1 MLMVSVIDMK
11 NIVVI
16 GSGAGGAT
24 VAKELSKYEVSLTL
38 IEKGPCIE
46 AKKAYECYETLK
58 TCVDLSKTACVG
70 GTTLVTLG
78 NAAKTS
84 LDALKS
90 LDIDLTKE
98 FKEVEDELNVNTLPD
113 SHFGEGTRKIMNAA
127 GSLGFPVKKMPK
139 FIDPRLCEPC
149 GNCAFGCSKDAK
161 WTALKFIE
169 EAKNSGAKIVENTP
183 ITDIIVDNGKI
194 NGVKSYDK
202 VFPADIVIVSS
213 GAVETPILL
222 RKIGINAG
230 DNLFVDTFIT
240 IGGVLR
246 EVGFNQEIQM
256 NALIEFDE
264 FILSPHFSD
273 ILVDKLHKYGAGK
286 KDIIGMM
293 VKIKD
298 EPSGKVRENKVTKYN
313 TPKDVGL
320 LAEGSA
326 IAGSILTQLGVDPK
340 TLVSTHAR
348 GAHPGGTAAVGRV
361 VDKNLETSV
370 KGLFVADASVLPEAP
385 GAPPILTILALAK
398 RLSKYI
404 IKNLL
409 N

>member
-1 MLMVSVIDMK
+1 MFMASGVMK

-24 VAKELSKYEVSLTL
+24 VAKELSKYDVKLII
-38 IEKGPCIE
+38 IEKGPYIKT
-46 AKKAYECYETLK
+46 KKAYECYETLK
-58 TCVDLSKTACVG
+58 TCVDLSKTSCVG

-78 NAAKTS
+78 NAVKTS
-84 LDALKS
+84 LDALNR
-90 LDIDLTKE
+90 LGIDLTQE
-98 FKEVEDELNVNTLPD
+98 FKEVEEELNVNTLPD
-113 SHFGEGTRKIMNAA
+113 SHFGDGTKKIMSTAK
-127 GSLGFPVKKMPK
+127 SLGFHIKKMPK
-139 FIDPRLCEPC
+139 FIDPKLCEPC
-149 GNCAFGCSKDAK
+149 GKCASGCPKNAK
-161 WTALKFIE
+161 WTALNFVE

-183 ITDIIVDNGKI
+183 ITDIMVDNGKI
-194 NGVKSYDK
+194 EGVRSHDK
-202 VFPADIVIVSS
+202 VFPADIVILSS
-213 GAVETPILL
+213 GAVETPLLL
-222 RKIGINAG
+222 RRIGINAG

-273 ILVDKLHKYGAGK
+273 ILVQKLHKYGTGK

-313 TPKDVGL
+313 TPKDVSL

-326 IAGSILTQLGVDPK
+326 IVGSILTQLGVDPK
-340 TLVSTHAR
+340 TLVSTHTR
-348 GAHPGGTAAVGRV
+348 GAHPGGTAAIGRV
-361 VDKNLETSV
+361 IDKNLETPV

-385 GAPPILTILALAK
+385 GAPPILTIIALAK
-398 RLSKYI
+398 RLSRYI
-404 IKNLL
+404 VKNHLK
-409 N
+409 